1 MVLLVT
7 DVFLLL
13 TQVLLWVLVGLAAR
27 FVLFKALPRVFLGGL
42 VIALL
47 VAVTALTFFK
57 GAPETGLLGDV
68 WQILSVILNPFGLVI
83 ILLCVVWRDVESG
96 GKFNK
101 LVLRIGVASLLIF
114 SLPIVSNFLAQRT
127 EMEAVQIMQQAPPL
141 NGARAQRVIVLMG
154 QNTTRLTLRPR
165 TEAAPAEKK
174 VDRNGILPPPE
185 PISESKFSMLTNL
198 PLQLTEQ
205 GDRILEAAQL
215 FNSER
220 GNNPV
225 LIISAGRRTDRM
237 EKKGEKKENISEA
250 ADLSK
255 LLQSQFGIP
264 GTAIIQDD
272 DSRTVIEAAQ
282 NVRKI
287 LETRN
292 IRYDNQIMVVTSA
305 IEASRTALTFAREIA
320 PDGQGVTIISRPT
333 DFYTIPPAASL
344 ANRAKN
350 ADLIERNFM
359 VSDLMP
365 NVDSLQ
371 LSTKVISEAMTS
383 LYYFL
388 RGWIRPLRAG

>member
-27 FVLFKALPRVFLGGL
+27 FVLFKALPKVFLGGL
-42 VIALL
+42 VLALL
-47 VAVTALTFFK
+47 AGVTALTFFK
-57 GAPETGLLGDV
+57 GAPEAGLLGDI

-101 LVLRIGVASLLIF
+101 VVLRIGVASLLIF

-127 EMEAVQIMQQAPPL
+127 EMEAVQIMQEAPPL
-141 NGARAQRVIVLMG
+141 NGAQRVIVLMG
-154 QNTTRLTLRPR
+154 QNTTRLKLRPR

-185 PISESKFSMLTNL
+185 PISEGKFSMLTNL

-205 GDRILEAAQL
+205 GDRILEAARI

-237 EKKGEKKENISEA
+237 EKKDEKKENVSEA
-250 ADLSK
+250 ADISR

-264 GTAIIQDD
+264 GTAIIQDN

-292 IRYDNQIMVVTSA
+292 IRYGNQIMVVTSA

>member
-13 TQVLLWVLVGLAAR
+13 TQVLLWILVGLAAR
-27 FVLFKALPRVFLGGL
+27 FVLLKALPKAFLGGL
-42 VIALL
+42 VLALL

-57 GAPETGLLGDV
+57 GAPEVGLLGDV
-68 WQILSVILNPFGLVI
+68 WQILSVVLNPFGLVI
-83 ILLCVVWRDVESG
+83 ILLCVVWRDVENG
-96 GKFNK
+96 AKFNK
-101 LVLRIGVASLLIF
+101 IILRIGVASLLIF

-127 EMEAVQIMQQAPPL
+127 EMEAVQIMQDAPPL
-141 NGARAQRVIVLMG
+141 NGQRVIVLMG
-154 QNTTRLTLRPR
+154 QNTTRLKLRPR
-165 TEAAPAEKK
+165 AEAAPAEKK

-185 PISESKFSMLTNL
+185 PISEGKFSLLAGL
-198 PLQLTEQ
+198 PVQLTDQ
-205 GDRILEAAQL
+205 GDRILGAAQT
-215 FNSER
+215 FYSER
-220 GNNPV
+220 GNNPL
-225 LIISAGRRTDRM
+225 LIVSAGTRADRM
-237 EKKGEKKENISEA
+237 TKANEKKENISEA
-250 ADLSK
+250 SDISK

-264 GTAIIQDD
+264 GSAIIQDD
-272 DSRTVIEAAQ
+272 DSHTVIESAQ

-287 LETRN
+287 LESKN
-292 IRYDNQIMVVTSA
+292 IRYGNQLMVVTSA

-320 PDGQGVTIISRPT
+320 PDGQGVTIVSRPT
-333 DFYTIPPAASL
+333 DFYTIPSSASL

-350 ADLIERNFM
+350 ADLIERNFL

-365 NVDSLQ
+365 NVESLE

>member
-27 FVLFKALPRVFLGGL
+27 FVLFKALPKVFLGGL
-42 VIALL
+42 VLALL
-47 VAVTALTFFK
+47 AGVTALTFFK
-57 GAPETGLLGDV
+57 GAPEAGLLGDI

-101 LVLRIGVASLLIF
+101 VVLRIGVASLLIF

-127 EMEAVQIMQQAPPL
+127 EMEAVQIMQEAPPL
-141 NGARAQRVIVLMG
+141 NGAQRVIVLMG
-154 QNTTRLTLRPR
+154 QNTTRLKLRPR

-185 PISESKFSMLTNL
+185 PISEGKFSMLTNL

-205 GDRILEAAQL
+205 GDRILEAARI

-237 EKKGEKKENISEA
+237 EKKDEKKENISEA
-250 ADLSK
+250 ADISR

-264 GTAIIQDD
+264 GTAIIQDN

-292 IRYDNQIMVVTSA
+292 IRYGNQIMVVTSA

-333 DFYTIPPAASL
+333 DFYTVPPAASL

>member
-27 FVLFKALPRVFLGGL
+27 FVLFKALPKVFLGGL
-42 VIALL
+42 VLALL
-47 VAVTALTFFK
+47 AGVTALTFFK
-57 GAPETGLLGDV
+57 GAPEAGLLGDI

-101 LVLRIGVASLLIF
+101 VVLRIGVASLLIF

-127 EMEAVQIMQQAPPL
+127 EMEAVQIMQEAPPL
-141 NGARAQRVIVLMG
+141 NGAQRVIVLMG
-154 QNTTRLTLRPR
+154 QNTTRLKLRPR

-185 PISESKFSMLTNL
+185 PISEGKFSMLTNL

-205 GDRILEAAQL
+205 GDRILEAARI

-237 EKKGEKKENISEA
+237 EKKDEKKENISEA
-250 ADLSK
+250 ADISR

-264 GTAIIQDD
+264 GTAIIQDN

-292 IRYDNQIMVVTSA
+292 IRYGNQIMVVTSA

-388 RGWIRPLRAG
+388 RCWIRPLRSG

>member
-101 LVLRIGVASLLIF
+101 VVLRIGVASLLIF

-127 EMEAVQIMQQAPPL
+127 ELEAVQIMQEAPPL
-141 NGARAQRVIVLMG
+141 NGAQRVIVLMG
-154 QNTTRLTLRPR
+154 QNTTRLKLRPR

-225 LIISAGRRTDRM
+225 LIISAGRRIDRM
-237 EKKGEKKENISEA
+237 EKKDEKKENISEA
-250 ADLSK
+250 ADISR

-292 IRYDNQIMVVTSA
+292 IRYGNQIMVVTSA

>member
-13 TQVLLWVLVGLAAR
+13 TQVLLWILVGLAAR
-27 FVLFKALPRVFLGGL
+27 FVLLKALPKAFLGGL
-42 VIALL
+42 VLVLL

-57 GAPETGLLGDV
+57 GAPEAGLLGDI
-68 WQILSVILNPFGLVI
+68 WQILSVILNPFGLII

-101 LVLRIGVASLLIF
+101 VVLRIGVASLLIF

-127 EMEAVQIMQQAPPL
+127 ELEAVQIMQEAPPL
-141 NGARAQRVIVLMG
+141 NGAQRVIVLMG
-154 QNTTRLTLRPR
+154 QNTTRLKLRPR

-174 VDRNGILPPPE
+174 VDRSGILPPPE
-185 PISESKFSMLTNL
+185 PISEGKFSMLANL

-205 GDRILEAAQL
+205 GDRILEAARL
-215 FNSER
+215 FSAER

-225 LIISAGRRTDRM
+225 LIVSAGRRADRV
-237 EKKGEKKENISEA
+237 EKKDEKKENISEA
-250 ADLSK
+250 ADISK

-264 GTAIIQDD
+264 GTAIIQDN
-272 DSRTVIEAAQ
+272 DSRTVIESAQ

-292 IRYDNQIMVVTSA
+292 IRYGNQIMVVTSA
-305 IEASRTALTFAREIA
+305 IEASRTALTFARELA

-333 DFYTIPPAASL
+333 DFYTVPPAASL

>member
-13 TQVLLWVLVGLAAR
+13 TQVLLWILVGLAAR
-27 FVLFKALPRVFLGGL
+27 FVLLKALPKAFLGGL
-42 VIALL
+42 VLVLL
-47 VAVTALTFFK
+47 VAVTAMTFFK
-57 GAPETGLLGDV
+57 GAPEAGLFGDI

-101 LVLRIGVASLLIF
+101 VVLRIGVASLLIF

-127 EMEAVQIMQQAPPL
+127 ELEAVQIMQEASPL
-141 NGARAQRVIVLMG
+141 NGAQRVIVLMG
-154 QNTTRLTLRPR
+154 QNTTRLKLRPR

-174 VDRNGILPPPE
+174 VDRSGILPPPE
-185 PISESKFSMLTNL
+185 PISEGKFSILANL

-205 GDRILEAAQL
+205 GDRILEAARL
-215 FNSER
+215 FSAER

-225 LIISAGRRTDRM
+225 LIISAGRRTDRV
-237 EKKGEKKENISEA
+237 EKKDEKKENISEA
-250 ADLSK
+250 ADISK

-264 GTAIIQDD
+264 GTAIIQDN

-292 IRYDNQIMVVTSA
+292 IRYGNQIMVVTSA
-305 IEASRTALTFAREIA
+305 IEASRTALTFARELA

-333 DFYTIPPAASL
+333 DFYTVPPAASL

>member
-101 LVLRIGVASLLIF
+101 VVLRIGVASLLIF

-127 EMEAVQIMQQAPPL
+127 EMEAVQIMQEAPPL
-141 NGARAQRVIVLMG
+141 NNGAQRVIVLMG
-154 QNTTRLTLRPR
+154 QNTTRLKLRPR

-225 LIISAGRRTDRM
+225 LIISAGRRIDRM

-250 ADLSK
+250 ADISR

-292 IRYDNQIMVVTSA
+292 IRYGNQIMVVTSA

>member
-13 TQVLLWVLVGLAAR
+13 TQVLLWILVGLAAR
-27 FVLFKALPRVFLGGL
+27 FVLLKALPKAFLGGL
-42 VIALL
+42 VLALL

-57 GAPETGLLGDV
+57 GAPEVGLLGDV
-68 WQILSVILNPFGLVI
+68 WQILAVVLNPFGLVI
-83 ILLCVVWRDVESG
+83 ILLCVVWRDVENG
-96 GKFNK
+96 AKFNK
-101 LVLRIGVASLLIF
+101 IILRIGVASLLIF

-127 EMEAVQIMQQAPPL
+127 EMEAVQIMQDAPPL
-141 NGARAQRVIVLMG
+141 NGQRVIVLMG
-154 QNTTRLTLRPR
+154 QNTTRLKLRPR
-165 TEAAPAEKK
+165 AEAAPPEKK

-185 PISESKFSMLTNL
+185 PISEGKFSMLANL
-198 PLQLTEQ
+198 PVQLTDQ
-205 GDRILEAAQL
+205 GDRILGAAQT
-215 FNSER
+215 FYSER
-220 GNNPV
+220 GNNPI
-225 LIISAGRRTDRM
+225 LIVSAGTRADRM
-237 EKKGEKKENISEA
+237 TKANEKKENISEA
-250 ADLSK
+250 SDISK

-264 GTAIIQDD
+264 GSAIIQDD
-272 DSRTVIEAAQ
+272 DSRTVIESAQ

-287 LETRN
+287 LESKN
-292 IRYDNQIMVVTSA
+292 IRYGNQLMVVTSA

-320 PDGQGVTIISRPT
+320 PDGQGVTIVSRPT
-333 DFYTIPPAASL
+333 DFYTIPSAGSL
-344 ANRAKN
+344 GNRAKN

-371 LSTKVISEAMTS
+371 LSTRVISEAMTS

>member
-13 TQVLLWVLVGLAAR
+13 TQVLLWILVGLAAR
-27 FVLFKALPRVFLGGL
+27 FVLLKALPKAFLGGL
-42 VIALL
+42 VVALL

-57 GAPETGLLGDV
+57 GAPESGLLGDI
-68 WQILSVILNPFGLVI
+68 WQILSVIINPFGLAI
-83 ILLCVVWRDVESG
+83 ILLCVVWRDVENG
-96 GKFNK
+96 GKSNK
-101 LVLRIGVASLLIF
+101 VLLRIGVASLLIF

-127 EMEAVQIMQQAPPL
+127 EMEAVQIMQEAPPL
-141 NGARAQRVIVLMG
+141 NGAQRVIVLMG
-154 QNTTRLTLRPR
+154 QNTTRLKLRPR
-165 TEAAPAEKK
+165 TEAAPPEKK

-185 PISESKFSMLTNL
+185 PISEGKFSMLANL

-205 GDRILEAAQL
+205 GDRILGAAQA
-215 FNSER
+215 FYSER

-225 LIISAGRRTDRM
+225 LIVSAGRRNDRT
-237 EKKGEKKENISEA
+237 EKKDEKKENISEA
-250 ADLSK
+250 ADISK

-272 DSRTVIEAAQ
+272 DSRTVIESAQ

-292 IRYDNQIMVVTSA
+292 IRYGNQIMVVTSA

>member
-27 FVLFKALPRVFLGGL
+27 FVLLKALPKAFLGGL
-42 VIALL
+42 VVALL

-57 GAPETGLLGDV
+57 GAPETGLLGDI
-68 WQILSVILNPFGLVI
+68 WQILSVIINPFGLVI
-83 ILLCVVWRDVESG
+83 ILLCVVWRDVENG
-96 GKFNK
+96 AKFNK
-101 LVLRIGVASLLIF
+101 VVLRIGVASLLIF

-127 EMEAVQIMQQAPPL
+127 ELEAVQIMQEAPAL
-141 NGARAQRVIVLMG
+141 NGAQRVIVLMG
-154 QNTTRLTLRPR
+154 QNTTRLKLRPR
-165 TEAAPAEKK
+165 TESAPPEKK
-174 VDRNGILPPPE
+174 VDRTGILPPAE
-185 PISESKFSMLTNL
+185 PISEGKFSLLANL

-205 GDRILEAAQL
+205 GDRILEAARL
-215 FNSER
+215 FSAER
-220 GNNPV
+220 GNNPL
-225 LIISAGRRTDRM
+225 LIISAGRRADRV
-237 EKKGEKKENISEA
+237 EKKDEKKENISEA
-250 ADLSK
+250 ADISR

-264 GTAIIQDD
+264 GTAIVQDD
-272 DSRTVIEAAQ
+272 DSRTVIESAQ

-292 IRYDNQIMVVTSA
+292 TRYGNQIMVVTSA

-320 PDGQGVTIISRPT
+320 PDGQGITIISRPT

>member
-101 LVLRIGVASLLIF
+101 VVLRIGVASLLIF

-127 EMEAVQIMQQAPPL
+127 ELEAVQIMQEAPPL
-141 NGARAQRVIVLMG
+141 NGAQRVIVLMG
-154 QNTTRLTLRPR
+154 QNTTRLKLRPR

-225 LIISAGRRTDRM
+225 LIISAGRRIDRM
-237 EKKGEKKENISEA
+237 EIKDEKKENISEA
-250 ADLSK
+250 ADISR

-292 IRYDNQIMVVTSA
+292 IRYGNQIMVVTSA

>member
-101 LVLRIGVASLLIF
+101 VVLRIGVASLLIF

-127 EMEAVQIMQQAPPL
+127 EMEAVQIMQEAPPL
-141 NGARAQRVIVLMG
+141 NNGAQRVIVLMG
-154 QNTTRLTLRPR
+154 QNTTRLKLRPR

-225 LIISAGRRTDRM
+225 LIISAGRRIDRV
-237 EKKGEKKENISEA
+237 EKKDEKKENISEA
-250 ADLSK
+250 ADISR

-292 IRYDNQIMVVTSA
+292 IRYGNQIMVVTSA